1 MPRWVRSCT
10 ESSEDAWSWAI
21 RIRFWRSTTKAPE
34 EMASIYFLSSFGDFE
49 NSGNVIKELVEGY
62 GVRVDSTKFQLG
74 DETISSKE
82 LWTAEYQ
89 V

>member
-1 MPRWVRSCT
+1 MLRWVQSCT

-21 RIRFWRSTTKAPE
+21 RIRFWRSTTKALE
-34 EMASIYFLSSFGDFE
+34 GMASIISRKFYDFE

-62 GVRVDSTKFQLG
+62 GVRVDSTKFHLG